1 MTTRLAG
8 LTPIVLAFATVA
20 DLAYAQTPA
29 PTPPAPPSIASTAHA
44 LDKPFL
50 STCEAIPVLEH
61 LTATYNK
68 GDWSAFQ
75 TEARAL
81 LDALQRAPAKPAPAT
96 ATAAADCTKGGL
108 SAEVAAALNYS
119 ARYVVLVWVG
129 SSPLGR
135 TQVMRA
141 VVHAPTPEPFSADLP
156 GVSGFTEVFL
166 ASSLDA
172 RAVSLYTS
180 TREKDPFIEQL
191 PEFIKAIFAPLST
204 TIAGI
209 LGGVQGAAKEA
220 VEEPKLAVTVS
231 GVVMPIR
238 RASVRAQTKVKDL
251 VSQDDF
257 RDAVATIG
265 TTLMFDGAGR
275 SAPARTQIST
285 LMSELPLTAK
295 VSCGPPA
302 AAPSSGSAMNRSK
315 VCRDE
320 FDKVLKRAFDAA
332 AKGATDKD
340 LAVVTDVDKKFRE
353 LAVNALS
360 TSAELDMTFKNRP
373 LTKFTFGAG
382 GAVIANAHINRVRT
396 KIDDKTG
403 QLVSDPLPRV
413 MTMAYVNWSPAGYD
427 EAAAKIS
434 TAERVRP
441 FFGVALTPDFGI
453 IGGVNVLLTRGIGVV
468 GGIGWLFG
476 KGADAE
482 DIGKPPAAKEDPFKL
497 AVSRSLFVGISY
509 NYK

>member
-8 LTPIVLAFATVA
+8 LTPVVLAFATVA
-20 DLAYAQTPA
+20 DLAYAQTP
-29 PTPPAPPSIASTAHA
+29 PPAPPPAPPAIASTAQP
-44 LDKPFL
+44 LDKTFL
-50 STCEAIPVLEH
+50 ATCEAIPVLEH
-61 LTATYNK
+61 LTASYNK
-68 GDWSAFQ
+68 GDWPAFQ
-75 TEARAL
+75 TDARAL
-81 LDALQRAPAKPAPAT
+81 IDALQRAPATPAPEAPT
-96 ATAAADCTKGGL
+96 ALADCTKGAL
-108 SAEVAAALNYS
+108 SGPVTEALKY
-119 ARYVVLVWVG
+119 AKRYVVLVWVG

-141 VVHAPTPEPFSADLP
+141 VVHSPLPEPYSADLP
-156 GVSGFTEVFL
+156 GVTAFTEVFL

-172 RAVSLYTS
+172 RSVSLYTS
-180 TREKDPFIEQL
+180 TREKDPFVEQL
-191 PEFIKAIFAPLST
+191 PEFIKAVFLPLST

-209 LGGVQGAAKEA
+209 LGGAQGAAKEA

-257 RDAVATIG
+257 RDAVAAIG

-275 SAPARTQIST
+275 STPARKQIST
-285 LMSELPLTAK
+285 LLTALPLTAK

-302 AAPSSGSAMNRSK
+302 GPSSGSAMSRSK

-320 FDKVLKRAFDAA
+320 FDKVLKLAFDTAV
-332 AKGATDKD
+332 KEGPDKD
-340 LAVVTDVDKKFRE
+340 LPVITEVDKKFRE

-373 LTKFTFGAG
+373 LTRFTFGAG
-382 GAVIANAHINRVRT
+382 GAVIASAHLNRVRT
-396 KIDDKTG
+396 KIDDTTG
-403 QLVSDPLPRV
+403 RLVSDPLPRI
-413 MTMAYVNWSPAGYD
+413 MTMAYVNWSPTGYD
-427 EAAAKIS
+427 EAAAGIS

-441 FFGVALTPDFGI
+441 FFGAALTPDFGI
-453 IGGVNVLLTRGIGVV
+453 IGGVNVLLARGIGVV

-476 KGADAE
+476 KGADAAE
-482 DIGKPPAAKEDPFKL
+482 IGQPPAAKEDPFKL

-509 NYK
+509 NYR